1 MMSDEDIQ
9 AELRS
14 MSDEEREANDI
25 AEAEQMSMY
34 AIEFKA
40 HKAALQQQFTD
51 YIYNNYTVGNGD
63 QLINVLEDGEA
74 LESFLDL
81 MGLPEDTE
89 IDL

>member
-1 MMSDEDIQ
+1 MSNDAYIPDDDNESGIDLEECQ
-9 AELRS
+9 LWEL
-14 MSDEEREANDI
+14 EKE
-25 AEAEQMSMY
+25 Y
-34 AIEFKA
+34 KA

>member
-1 MMSDEDIQ
+1 MTDEDIQ
-9 AELRS
+9 AELNS
-14 MSDEEREANDI
+14 MTDEEREANDI
-25 AEAEQMSMY
+25 AFAEQMAMY

-40 HKAALQQQFTD
+40 YKVALQQEFTD

-81 MGLPEDTE
+81 KGLPKDTE
-89 IDL
+89 IEL